1 MRDRP
6 IDEAGDFVKVLL
18 TAAILTVLLV
28 MVVNMLVGLR

>member
-18 TAAILTVLLV
+18 IAAILTVLLV
-28 MVVNMLVGLR
+28 MVVNMLVAI